1 MTNRMLTQETIFFRK
16 WVRSDR
22 GNTSR
27 GSTSDPR
34 LSRLRMFLAPA
45 KHPGMRREGYLEFLR
60 CFAKVAKLFRPTYH
74 CIGIVGW
81 KNESRHVLCFRKTT
95 EACNDKKLK
104 PQSCNTV
111 TLHLESSAQGLH
123 D

>member
-60 CFAKVAKLFRPTYH
+60 CFAKVAKLFRPTNH
-74 CIGIVGW
+74 CMASLVGGM
-81 KNESRHVLCFRKTT
+81 NRVMFYASQKTT
-95 EACNDKKLK
+95 ETWNEAKKLK
-104 PQSCNTV
+104 PQSCNMK
-111 TLHLESSAQGLH
+111 LGYSSYRQ
-123 D
+123 